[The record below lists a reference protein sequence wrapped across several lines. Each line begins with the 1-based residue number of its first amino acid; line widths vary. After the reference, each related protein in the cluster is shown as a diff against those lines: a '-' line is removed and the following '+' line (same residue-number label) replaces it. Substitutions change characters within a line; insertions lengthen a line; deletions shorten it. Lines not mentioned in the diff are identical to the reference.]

1 MTSEFET
8 LNSKLCC
15 ILFHSLGP
23 GQVTCEIG
31 NCKML
36 IVNREMYNVKLI
48 TRCSSVD
55 LVMNCEL

>member
-23 GQVTCEIG
+23 GQVTCEIVDG
-31 NCKML
+31 KML
-36 IVNREMYNVKLI
+36 IVNREMYNLNLSHVVAL
-48 TRCSSVD
+48 
-55 LVMNCEL
+55 